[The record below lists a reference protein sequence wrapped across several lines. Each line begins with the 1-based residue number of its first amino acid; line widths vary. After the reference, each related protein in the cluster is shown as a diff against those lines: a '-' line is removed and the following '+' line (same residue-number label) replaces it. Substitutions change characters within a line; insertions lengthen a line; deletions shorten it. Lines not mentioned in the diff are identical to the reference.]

1 MSLPAL
7 TQPIMIRA
15 RESEMDRML
24 AATMLLVTLDEL
36 RVRLRRRR
44 YAIANEMAALL
55 TSGRF
60 PRLGLSWFSEILEN
74 VHRSDQSSQ
83 AISHQCSHRNH
94 TSYLSPV
101 HNS

>member
-15 RESEMDRML
+15 RESEMDRVL

-44 YAIANEMAALL
+44 LN
-55 TSGRF
+55 T
-60 PRLGLSWFSEILEN
+60 EI
-74 VHRSDQSSQ
+74 
-83 AISHQCSHRNH
+83 C
-94 TSYLSPV
+94 
-101 HNS
+101 NSK